1 MRVADDI
8 LEMPLYGVYPTFQVK
23 PVLYGVPVVGI
34 VDRRIDIVRYV
45 VVSNGLIKNQI
56 TVFSE

>member
-1 MRVADDI
+1 MKNCKNKQKNYQQKV
-8 LEMPLYGVYPTFQVK
+8 VSTFQEK

-45 VVSNGLIKNQI
+45 VVSNGLIENQI